1 MTGMDNKGELM
12 ANRNDWNR
20 QTIEAFRANGGKVG
34 GMWEGRPLLLITTTG
49 AKSGQRRTNPVMYLA
64 DGDRLLVFASKGG
77 APSNPDWYHNLVA
90 HPEVTVEV
98 GTETYEAT
106 TTPLTGEER
115 DRLFAK
121 QAGLYPQFGEYQA
134 RTTRKIPVI
143 ALERR

>member
-1 MTGMDNKGELM
+1 M
-12 ANRNDWNR
+12 ADRNNWNR

-34 GMWEGRPLLLITTTG
+34 GMWEGKPLLLLTTTG
-49 AKSGQRRTNPVMYLA
+49 AKSGQRRTNPVMYMA

-106 TTPLTGEER
+106 ATPLTGEER
-115 DRLFAK
+115 DRLYARH
-121 QAGLYPQFGEYQA
+121 AGLYPQFADYQA
-134 RTTRKIPVI
+134 RTARKIPVV
-143 ALERR
+143 ALVRRKG